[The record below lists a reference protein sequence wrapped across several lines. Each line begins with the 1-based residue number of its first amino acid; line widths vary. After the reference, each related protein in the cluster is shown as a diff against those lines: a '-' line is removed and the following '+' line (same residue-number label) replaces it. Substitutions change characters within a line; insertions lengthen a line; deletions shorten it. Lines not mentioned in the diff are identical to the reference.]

1 MKKMKKI
8 RRKNFVVDENGDQQF
23 WSEVETL
30 FSAPECPSFGRVANS
45 STTTIPTRETTAATT
60 TAATAV
66 PTTAITTATQRNK

>member
-1 MKKMKKI
+1 MTKWKKN

-30 FSAPECPSFGRVANS
+30 FSATECASFGLVANS
-45 STTTIPTRETTAATT
+45 STTTIPTTETTAATT